1 MQVKGEG
8 GVRYTVPQRLT
19 EAKDTVIYFRVA
31 DIYKNKRLIVR
42 SEDKVLLDRKKLKLA
57 PGEMETVTVKGE
69 DIAALDGKTLTVV
82 LEDI

>member
-1 MQVKGEG
+1 M
-8 GVRYTVPQRLT
+8 PQRLT

-42 SEDKVLLDRKKLKLA
+42 SEDKVLLDKKKLKLA

-69 DIAALDGKTLTVV
+69 DIATLDGKTLTVV
-82 LEDI
+82 LEDM